1 MTNEEYL
8 KTDDYKKKYDELMKR
23 CADFMQDFA
32 QPSDYER
39 GFRDGW
45 EAGKKE
51 FYKDKTYVP
60 DTTKPAKTMDLQRPR
75 DQEAW
80 PVPRTTNPWPPTV
93 QCGVCGIGGDINKA
107 MSYVCNNPQCP
118 TRVTCISTKGT
129 TT

>member
-1 MTNEEYL
+1 MI
-8 KTDDYKKKYDELMKR
+8 DDYKKKYDELMKR

-51 FYKDKTYVP
+51 FEDKTYVP
-60 DTTKPAKTMDLQRPR
+60 DTTK
-75 DQEAW
+75 
-80 PVPRTTNPWPPTV
+80 RTTNPWPPKTV
-93 QCGVCGIGGDINKA
+93 VYQGCSVCGMGDINKA

-118 TRVTCISTKGT
+118 TKVTCISTTGT

>member
-1 MTNEEYL
+1 M
-8 KTDDYKKKYDELMKR
+8 TDDYKKKYEDLIKR

-51 FYKDKTYVP
+51 SEDKTYVP
-60 DTTKPAKTMDLQRPR
+60 DTTK
-75 DQEAW
+75 
-80 PVPRTTNPWPPTV
+80 RTTNPWPLY
-93 QCGVCGIGGDINKA
+93 QACGVCGIGGDINKA